1 MRRLTA
7 QPPGHLGWQE
17 QQHPGRNDQWG
28 HRWTFS
34 NELHHQR
41 KCIMEQGLCSH
52 FLLFFLCFLIS
63 SAHVAHG
70 TFLAPQLQDALAAAF
85 IQFPEKLT
93 SHILAIEWNSMQ
105 FNIVTM
111 PSFASNYFT
120 AWLLLYALFMKRA
133 PLTKCL
139 FCVRI

>member
-1 MRRLTA
+1 
-7 QPPGHLGWQE
+7 
-17 QQHPGRNDQWG
+17 
-28 HRWTFS
+28 
-34 NELHHQR
+34 
-41 KCIMEQGLCSH
+41 MEQGLCSH

-70 TFLAPQLQDALAAAF
+70 TFLAPKLRDALAAAF
-85 IQFPEKLT
+85 TQFPEKLT
-93 SHILAIEWNSMQ
+93 SHILAIEWNSVQ
-105 FNIVTM
+105 FNIFTM

-120 AWLLLYALFMKRA
+120 AQLLLHALFMKRA